1 MVCFE
6 SLFDIVDAAPPSF
19 YVGGLCTGVLCR
31 EEFCTEIGPNW
42 VGASAVGLGLTDVI
56 CPGDC
61 LNSDGLTVLT

>member
-6 SLFDIVDAAPPSF
+6 SSLDRVEAIPPS
-19 YVGGLCTGVLCR
+19 LCVEVLCIGVLCR
-31 EEFCTEIGPNW
+31 EEFCTEMGPNW
-42 VGASAVGLGLTDVI
+42 VGASGVGLGLTDVV